1 MEKKKKHIIVHLTV
15 IDGEREHDYR
25 IPLITKAKDIY
36 FAALHYAAHFYPLDE
51 TPYHYK
57 DDQKGLGKFYAF
69 GGEIAFTTD
78 YAKLRA
84 GYIQTKLSGNPTVPP
99 GTEGDLVP
107 DDTSA

>member
-1 MEKKKKHIIVHLTV
+1 MEKKEKHIIVHLTV

-36 FAALHYAAHFYPLDE
+36 FAALHYAAHFYPFYE

-69 GGEIAFTTD
+69 GGEIAV
-78 YAKLRA
+78 
-84 GYIQTKLSGNPTVPP
+84 ILSNVKEIPK
-99 GTEGDLVP
+99 EHYDILKKYC
-107 DDTSA
+107 